1 MTMEY
6 FQWWSLSCHEGYY
19 SAETNPGMELV
30 TQQTFCFSPKIQAG
44 DNKRA
49 MMTLSL
55 VVVVVVVVV
64 VVDRFDIALFSALE
78 QTHCAC
84 M

>member
-19 SAETNPGMELV
+19 SAETNPEMELI

-55 VVVVVVVVV
+55 VVVVVV
-64 VVDRFDIALFSALE
+64 DRFDIALFSALE